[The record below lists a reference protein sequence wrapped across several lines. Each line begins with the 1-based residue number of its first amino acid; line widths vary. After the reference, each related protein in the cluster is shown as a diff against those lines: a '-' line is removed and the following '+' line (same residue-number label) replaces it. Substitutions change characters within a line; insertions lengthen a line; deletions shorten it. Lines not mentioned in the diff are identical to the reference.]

1 MIAFAKKAFWRVCFG
16 CGEWFSTARKEGC
29 YCRVCH
35 SENLQRPRRTV
46 RFCAVCK
53 KPFIPKAGR
62 NAGKCC
68 SRECGFVYYRQW
80 HEETRANHPHSKV
93 SVITCE
99 VCGKVFVGHGSSISA
114 SVCSDDCRMEQARRK
129 TRLRKHGREGYSHGV
144 VVCACGRVE
153 VFAKWFRGS
162 EKCVRCKKRDAKRH
176 RKHIKRTKNGGE
188 QFTLRD
194 VFDRD
199 HGRCQLCRRKVTMP
213 TGKWS
218 KRMATIDHIVPVT
231 KGGNHTL
238 VNVQLCCAMCNSE
251 KNDSTKGQLRLI
263 G

>member
-1 MIAFAKKAFWRVCFG
+1 MIAFAKKALWRVCFG

-46 RFCAVCK
+46 RFCEVCR
-53 KPFIPKAGR
+53 KPFIPKPGR

-80 HEETRANHPHSKV
+80 HEETRANHPHTKV
-93 SVITCE
+93 SVITCD
-99 VCGKVFVGHGSSISA
+99 VCGKVFVGHGKGRPATTCSIECTRDR
-114 SVCSDDCRMEQARRK
+114 VNRK
-129 TRLRKHGREGYSHGV
+129 ERVHGV
-144 VVCACGRVE
+144 VVCECGRVE
-153 VFAKWFRGS
+153 VYEKWFRGAT
-162 EKCVRCKKRDAKRH
+162 KCSRCVKRDAKRH

-194 VFDRD
+194 VFERD

-218 KRMATIDHIVPVT
+218 KRMATLDHIVPVT
-231 KGGNHTL
+231 KGGSHTL
-238 VNVQLCCAMCNSE
+238 VNVQLCCSMCNSE
-251 KNDSTKGQLRLI
+251 KRDNTKGQLRLI